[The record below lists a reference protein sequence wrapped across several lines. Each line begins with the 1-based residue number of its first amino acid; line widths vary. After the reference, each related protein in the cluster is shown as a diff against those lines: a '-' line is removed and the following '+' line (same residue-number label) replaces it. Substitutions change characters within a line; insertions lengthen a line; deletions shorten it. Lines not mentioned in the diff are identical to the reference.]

1 MIGIILYVMIYGFSI
16 LWINYSFWLNV
27 GSVGLFFVLRLFV
40 SPIYIGAQIAGYD
53 LLFDTLSFS
62 L

>member
-1 MIGIILYVMIYGFSI
+1 MF
-16 LWINYSFWLNV
+16 F
-27 GSVGLFFVLRLFV
+27 LFRLFII
-40 SPIYIGAQIAGYD
+40 PLYINSQIVGYD

>member
-1 MIGIILYVMIYGFSI
+1 MIGIILYILAYGFGI
-16 LWINYSFWLNV
+16 LWANYSFWFNV
-27 GSVGLFFVLRLFV
+27 GRVGMFFLFRLFII
-40 SPIYIGAQIAGYD
+40 PLYINSQIVGYD